1 MLELIALYNVLTGFL
16 AGTGILYLLSTQDIL
31 RRHQRFVVPLLSG
44 IFLYVTIS
52 PVINFVIP
60 HLTHLVHIVAGLLVI
75 WGLYSPL
82 HNDLR
87 TNQWS
92 SLLFRDPASA
102 RRSKEWMRPMDDE
115 ILQVFHSTQLILS
128 PSIIAHNIQRSRD
141 EVNRRLRTLE
151 DHGFVSRVDRGQYRL
166 TQHGERYLYGNV
178 SETLLSR
185 KSSSTDMLGQN
196 Q

>member
-16 AGTGILYLLSTQDIL
+16 AGAGILYLLSTQDIV

-44 IFLYVTIS
+44 IFLYVTVS
-52 PVINFVIP
+52 PVINFVTP
-60 HLTHLVHIVAGLLVI
+60 HLTHLVHIFAGLLVI

-92 SLLFRDPASA
+92 ALLFRDPASA
-102 RRSKEWMRPMDDE
+102 RHPKEWMRPMDDE

-128 PSIIAHNIQRSRD
+128 PSIIARNIQRNRD

-166 TQHGERYLYGNV
+166 TQYGERYLYGNV
-178 SETLLSR
+178 SETLSLR
-185 KSSSTDMLGQN
+185 KNTKSDIIE
-196 Q
+196 